1 MAGTKSVSQGKR
13 FRNLIEAPA
22 ILVMPGAWDGLSARL
37 IEQAGFDGVY
47 ISGGAIARQMILSSS
62 HGRILV
68 RFWDWM
74 TQSNAGRIASR
85 QGRMSSLSKRHR
97 LLREDSSVPTTSATL
112 FFQSQDANLI
122 LFGH

>member
-47 ISGGAIARQMILSSS
+47 ISGGAIAR
-62 HGRILV
+62 GR
-68 RFWDWM
+68 
-74 TQSNAGRIASR
+74 
-85 QGRMSSLSKRHR
+85 
-97 LLREDSSVPTTSATL
+97 
-112 FFQSQDANLI
+112 
-122 LFGH
+122 